1 LKNDPTEARLLKPAI
16 THLFA
21 QAEKDDKIRNN
32 PIKFSKK
39 SRTRLTIEALIT
51 VFKSDAIGVNPDQVC
66 KEINISN
73 RTYYNWRKNYDSLNI
88 DDLYKIQEEM
98 NKNTSK
104 VKLSVNNVY
113 DTLKKYMEKKALL
126 LNSTNQAEIL
136 PGYSANLTFA
146 PTAIPKDLLDSS
158 VFLNNA
164 MQFRQAFYS
173 AVFITNLQWL
183 MPKR

>member
-1 LKNDPTEARLLKPAI
+1 
-16 THLFA
+16 
-21 QAEKDDKIRNN
+21 
-32 PIKFSKK
+32 
-39 SRTRLTIEALIT
+39 
-51 VFKSDAIGVNPDQVC
+51 
-66 KEINISN
+66 
-73 RTYYNWRKNYDSLNI
+73 
-88 DDLYKIQEEM
+88 M